1 MLQSMLPRRGFEQL
15 QSMKEF
21 DNVDKM
27 KVGATSFLA
36 DRASYTWLCP

>member
-1 MLQSMLPRRGFEQL
+1 MENCATVDASASAGFEQL

-27 KVGATSFLA
+27 KVGAHELLG
-36 DRASYTWLCP
+36 R